1 MSSFPIGAGFALL
14 VALGFA
20 GLYLLF
26 STFAQALESLSSI
39 RRKSLLVEEPQRFS
53 KLLLPEHVRVSR
65 VAVRL
70 VAQAAVLGG
79 LLSLGTAL
87 RGVDAPE
94 PWLISAITILLGWIV
109 LESLVVR
116 LTVRQRPD
124 ALLQSFSWL
133 IPVVVLFAAPLYPS
147 LSRLVEKETEDDDA
161 TPTPPAEREA
171 AKEAKDVEVRALLDV
186 AREEG
191 ILEKQ
196 DAELVSRAVDF
207 GDRRVGDVMTP
218 RPDMAVADVDL
229 PLSDIAD
236 LFVKTK
242 HTRIP
247 LVEGT
252 VDKPVGFVHV
262 KDVFAALRTA
272 NLPPTARPLAREVL
286 FAPESQTVTTL
297 LADFRRRRQH
307 LAIVVDEYGAVVG
320 LATLED
326 LVEELVGEIADE
338 HELELD
344 PIVPLAEGGFSVA
357 GRVRVSEVAA
367 LFDAELPAGGY
378 ETVGGLVSTLL
389 GRIPRPGESVDVAGV
404 RFVVDESDRKRV
416 YRLKVQRAEE
426 LVAAKE
432 KR

>member
-1 MSSFPIGAGFALL
+1 MSTFPIGAGFAIF
-14 VALGFA
+14 VALAFA

-26 STFAQALESLSSI
+26 STFAQALESLSAI
-39 RRKSLLVEEPQRFS
+39 RRKSLLVEDPHRFS
-53 KLLLPEHVRVSR
+53 KLLSPEHVRVSR

-87 RGVDAPE
+87 RAFDAPE
-94 PWLISAITILLGWIV
+94 PWLIAAITILLGWIV
-109 LESLVVR
+109 LEGLVLRV
-116 LTVRQRPD
+116 TVRRRPD

-147 LSRLVEKETEDDDA
+147 LSRLVEKESEEDET
-161 TPTPPAEREA
+161 TPTPPVEREA
-171 AKEAKDVEVRALLDV
+171 AKEAKDVEVQAFLDV

-191 ILEKQ
+191 ILEKG

-207 GDRRVGDVMTP
+207 GDRRVRDVMTP
-218 RPDMAVADVDL
+218 RPDMTVADATL
-229 PLSDIAD
+229 PLSAIAD

-247 LVEGT
+247 LVEGG
-252 VDKPVGFVHV
+252 VEKPVGFVHV
-262 KDVFAALRTA
+262 KDVFAALRSA
-272 NLPPTARPLAREVL
+272 DPPSTARPLGREVL

-320 LATLED
+320 LVTLED
-326 LVEELVGEIADE
+326 LVAELVGEIADE
-338 HELELD
+338 HEQELD
-344 PIVPLAEGGFSVA
+344 PIIPLAGGGFSLA

-367 LFDAELPAGGY
+367 LFDADLPPGGY
-378 ETVGGLVSTLL
+378 DTVGGLVSTLL
-389 GRIPRPGESVDVAGV
+389 GRIPKPGETVTEGGL
-404 RFVVDESDRKRV
+404 RFVVDESDRKRIHRV
-416 YRLKVQRAEE
+416 KVQRAEE
-426 LVAAKE
+426 LVAAEE